1 MKPGSGSPNICRS
14 TAPPSGSSFS
24 GLFSRSSSI
33 VMCAFT
39 SRFRILRDDS
49 SSTVPFANSASNW
62 PAMYSCSA
70 DH

>member
-1 MKPGSGSPNICRS
+1 
-14 TAPPSGSSFS
+14 
-24 GLFSRSSSI
+24 
-33 VMCAFT
+33 MCAFT
-39 SRFRILRDDS
+39 SRFRMLRDDS